1 MEATK
6 VWETEGERERT
17 DQKEVNGS
25 NKSVGN
31 RKNGSEGSKWMQ
43 QKCGKQRE
51 REKETDQKVVNG
63 SNKSVGNRGRER
75 KNGSEGSKW
84 KQQKC
89 GKQREREKERIRR

>member
-6 VWETEGERERT
+6 VWETEGERER
-17 DQKEVNGS
+17 
-25 NKSVGN
+25 
-31 RKNGSEGSKWMQ
+31 
-43 QKCGKQRE
+43 
-51 REKETDQKVVNG
+51 TDQKVVNG

-89 GKQREREKERIRR
+89 GKQREREKNGSEGSKWKQQKCGKQRERVKERIRR

>member
-1 MEATK
+1 ME
-6 VWETEGERERT
+6 
-17 DQKEVNGS
+17 
-25 NKSVGN
+25 
-31 RKNGSEGSKWMQ
+31 RKNGSEGSKWKQ

-51 REKETDQKVVNG
+51 GSKWKQQKNRGRERKDQKVVNG

-89 GKQREREKERIRR
+89 GKQRERVKERIRR

>member
-6 VWETEGERERT
+6 VWETEGESER
-17 DQKEVNGS
+17 
-25 NKSVGN
+25 
-31 RKNGSEGSKWMQ
+31 
-43 QKCGKQRE
+43 
-51 REKETDQKVVNG
+51 TDQKVVNG

-89 GKQREREKERIRR
+89 GKQRERVKERIRRK